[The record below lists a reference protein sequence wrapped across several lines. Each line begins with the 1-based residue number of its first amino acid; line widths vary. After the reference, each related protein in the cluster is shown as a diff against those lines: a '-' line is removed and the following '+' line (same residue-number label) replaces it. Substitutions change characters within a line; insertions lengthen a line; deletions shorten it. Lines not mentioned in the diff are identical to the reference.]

1 MKASKYNNK
10 KYYKKQKTRKH
21 KKHKKYHKKH
31 KKHHKKSHRKLK
43 HNSKKRRY
51 SRRKKVKGGK
61 VFPIFYNQN
70 QTLGNIYP
78 LSKIGAPVGGSEIYQ
93 RGVPVYPAGQLKG
106 GASNIPMTGEITNI
120 FRSGVHSMS
129 EVGRAALGDN
139 STHNPLPTEDHFNHN
154 GGNGAKNSNIG
165 MNYLDN
171 ALIASNSVTRNF

>member
-1 MKASKYNNK
+1 
-10 KYYKKQKTRKH
+10 
-21 KKHKKYHKKH
+21 
-31 KKHHKKSHRKLK
+31 
-43 HNSKKRRY
+43 
-51 SRRKKVKGGK
+51 
-61 VFPIFYNQN
+61 
-70 QTLGNIYP
+70 
-78 LSKIGAPVGGSEIYQ
+78 
-93 RGVPVYPAGQLKG
+93 
-106 GASNIPMTGEITNI
+106 MTGEITNI

>member
-10 KYYKKQKTRKH
+10 KHYKKHKTRKH
-21 KKHKKYHKKH
+21 KKHHKKH

-43 HNSKKRRY
+43 RKSKKRRY
-51 SRRKKVKGGK
+51 SRRKKIKGGK

-93 RGVPVYPAGQLKG
+93 RAEPVYQAGQLKG

-154 GGNGAKNSNIG
+154 GGNGTKGINID
-165 MNYLDN
+165 MNNLDN
-171 ALIASNSVTRNF
+171 ALISSNSVTRNF